1 MKKLLLIVGLSFSLS
16 AQAGLWD
23 DIKGMVSEDEDEQAA
38 TTEAAVEKASEM
50 APPTVSKDTAA
61 ETAGAVTQLLPL
73 VTGTLGVTERQAR
86 GGLGAIFQAS
96 KSVLEPAD
104 FALIGQYVPEMDQLM
119 AEAPA
124 TNNMMGGALQ
134 MAGIGA
140 SGTAA
145 ANLLSQFNDLGLG
158 TDMIMKY
165 SQLTSDYLKD
175 SSPDLASSFTD
186 SIMGLLN

>member
-1 MKKLLLIVGLSFSLS
+1 MKNLLFIVGLSFSFS

-23 DIKGMVSEDEDEQAA
+23 DITSMVSGDEKEQAPTA
-38 TTEAAVEKASEM
+38 EAAMEKAEK
-50 APPTVSKDTAA
+50 VSTPSLSDDSAA
-61 ETAGAVTQLLPL
+61 DTAGAVTQLLPL
-73 VTGTLGVTERQAR
+73 VTDTLGVSERQAR

-96 KSVLEPAD
+96 ESVLSPQN
-104 FALIGQYVPEMDQLM
+104 FALMGKYVPEMDQLM

-124 TNNMMGGALQ
+124 TNNLMGGALQ
-134 MAGIGA
+134 MAGVGA

-186 SIMGLLN
+186 GIMGLLK